1 METFKRCFHFGKGE
15 ILIDSSGKESVE
27 KDIKDHFFQRKCSFY
42 EVVAVKTFFW
52 PKMFRTKKVFK
63 ERQYSER
70 DIGEMGEY
78 GTTAKC
84 TTEYMKNQ
92 QKIVVVFSTFFCLEN
107 FFLQWFHWK

>member
-1 METFKRCFHFGKGE
+1 M
-15 ILIDSSGKESVE
+15 V
-27 KDIKDHFFQRKCSFY
+27 
-42 EVVAVKTFFW
+42 
-52 PKMFRTKKVFK
+52 RTKKVFK

-92 QKIVVVFSTFFCLEN
+92 QKIVVVFSTFFLLGKLFPSVVSLEIGTKEERT
-107 FFLQWFHWK
+107 FLHN

>member
-1 METFKRCFHFGKGE
+1 M
-15 ILIDSSGKESVE
+15 E

-42 EVVAVKTFFW
+42 EVVCSSQDFFW
-52 PKMFRTKKVFK
+52 PKMVRTKKVFK

-92 QKIVVVFSTFFCLEN
+92 QKIVVVFSTFFLLGKLFPSVVSLEIGTKEERT
-107 FFLQWFHWK
+107 FLHN

>member
-1 METFKRCFHFGKGE
+1 M
-15 ILIDSSGKESVE
+15 E

-42 EVVAVKTFFW
+42 EVVAVKKFW
-52 PKMFRTKKVFK
+52 PKMVRTKKVFK

-92 QKIVVVFSTFFCLEN
+92 QKIVVVFSTFFLLGKLFPSVVSLEIGTKEERT
-107 FFLQWFHWK
+107 FLHN